1 MRASP
6 KDETGP
12 RPTLVEDRRRS
23 LDDRRV
29 AEDHLRLFI
38 DTTPALLHSA
48 LPDGNLD
55 FFNKRWLQYL
65 GLPLDD
71 IRGWRWTNTIH
82 PEDVE
87 EFVHKWRSSLA
98 TGKPFEAEARVRR
111 ADGEYRAFLHRKVPL
126 RNDQGSI
133 TKWYGSSVDIEERK
147 RSEEELRRSEFYLAE
162 GERLA
167 HSGSWAFN
175 PSGFFDHWSQ
185 ELFQIYG
192 LDPAQGAPTLEDNLR
207 LVHPYDREFMARTMD
222 NMLAEASGCDVKK
235 RIVRPD
241 GELRHIRFV
250 GVPVVEHGI
259 LKRIIGTAVD
269 ITEQEQM
276 TQKLRRREAYLA
288 EAQRLSHTGSFGWNV
303 SSGELFWSE
312 ESFRIFGYDHRAT
325 KPTVELALQRVHPDD
340 RPHVQEV
347 IDRASNDGENFD
359 IKYRL
364 RMPDG
369 VVKHLEVI
377 AHAMKDDLGNAEFV
391 GAVTDITEQHEA
403 RAALESAIEEIKT
416 LKDQLYKENLAL
428 KEEIDQTSMF
438 EEIIGSSAALRRV
451 LVHVSKVAP
460 TDSTVLITGET
471 GTGKELVARAIHRRS
486 RRATHAFVS
495 VNCAAIAPSLIASEL
510 FGYEKGAFTG
520 AGQRHLGRF
529 ELADR
534 GTLLLDEIGELPADT
549 QVTLLRVLQE
559 RAFERVG
566 GGQPIAVNVR
576 VLAATNRDLQAAVEA
591 GTFRRDLYYRL
602 NVFPIHVPPLR
613 DRVEDIPLLVEYLIE
628 RFASKTGKKIRS
640 IKKATLELF
649 RAYDWPGNIRELQN
663 VIERAVILCDGDT
676 LTVDETWLKR
686 ESPQPSSQR
695 RRLGRPDLNEEKQAI
710 ELALKECGGRV
721 SGPLGAAAK
730 LGVPRSTLESKIKSL
745 GINKHGF
752 TSE

>member
-1 MRASP
+1 MQASP
-6 KDETGP
+6 KDEAGP
-12 RPTLVEDRRRS
+12 RPTLVDDRRRNI
-23 LDDRRV
+23 DNRR
-29 AEDHLRLFI
+29 AAQDHLRLFI
-38 DTTPALLHSA
+38 DTTPALLHSG
-48 LPDGNLD
+48 LPDGYLD
-55 FFNKRWLQYL
+55 FFNKRWLEYL
-65 GLPLDD
+65 GLSLDH
-71 IRGWRWTNTIH
+71 ICGWRWTNTIH
-82 PEDVE
+82 PNDVE
-87 EFVHKWRSSLA
+87 EFVQKWRSSLA
-98 TGKPFEAEARVRR
+98 TGEPFEAEARVRR

-126 RNDQGSI
+126 RNDQGRI
-133 TKWYGSSVDIEERK
+133 TKWYGSSIDIEDRK
-147 RSEEELRRSEFYLAE
+147 RAEEELRRSEFYLGE

-175 PSGFFDHWSQ
+175 PSGFFDHWSP
-185 ELFQIYG
+185 ELFRIYG
-192 LDPAQGAPTLEDNLR
+192 LDPAEGAPTLERYLAS
-207 LVHPYDREFMARTMD
+207 VHPEDREFMACTIER
-222 NMLAEASGCDVKK
+222 MLAESIGCDVKK
-235 RIVRPD
+235 RIVRTD
-241 GELRHIRFV
+241 GELRYIRCV
-250 GVPVVEHGI
+250 GVPVFDNKS
-259 LKRIIGTAVD
+259 LKEIVGTAMDV
-269 ITEQEQM
+269 TEEEHLTQE
-276 TQKLRRREAYLA
+276 LRRRQEYLA

-303 SSGELFWSE
+303 SNGDIVWSDETFRLFEFDRS
-312 ESFRIFGYDHRAT
+312 A
-325 KPTVELALQRVHPDD
+325 KPTLGKILRLVHPDD
-340 RPHVQEV
+340 RARVQEV
-347 IDRASNDGENFD
+347 IDRASSDGTNFE

-364 RMPDG
+364 LMPDG
-369 VVKHLEVI
+369 AVKHLQVV
-377 AHAMKDDLGNAEFV
+377 AHALTDESGKIEFV
-391 GAVTDITEQHEA
+391 GAVTDITEQHKA
-403 RAALESAIEEIKT
+403 RAALESAFEEIKT

-438 EEIIGSSAALRRV
+438 EEIIGSSPALRRV

-520 AGQRHLGRF
+520 ASQRHLGRF

-534 GTLLLDEIGELPADT
+534 GTLFLDEIGELPADT

-566 GGQPIAVNVR
+566 GGQPIAINVR

-613 DRVEDIPLLVEYLIE
+613 DRVEDIPLLVEYLTQ

-649 RAYDWPGNIRELQN
+649 QTYDWPGNIRELQN

-686 ESPQPSSQR
+686 ESPRPGSFAH
-695 RRLGRPDLNEEKQAI
+695 RLGRPDVDEEKRAI
-710 ELALKECGGRV
+710 KIALRECGGRV

-745 GINKHGF
+745 GINKHSF
-752 TSE
+752 KI

>member
-428 KEEIDQTSMF
+428 KEEIDHRLF
-438 EEIIGSSAALRRV
+438 GSAA
-451 LVHVSKVAP
+451 
-460 TDSTVLITGET
+460 
-471 GTGKELVARAIHRRS
+471 
-486 RRATHAFVS
+486 
-495 VNCAAIAPSLIASEL
+495 AS
-510 FGYEKGAFTG
+510 TG
-520 AGQRHLGRF
+520 A
-529 ELADR
+529 
-534 GTLLLDEIGELPADT
+534 
-549 QVTLLRVLQE
+549 RVQ
-559 RAFERVG
+559 G
-566 GGQPIAVNVR
+566 G
-576 VLAATNRDLQAAVEA
+576 TNRFDGAYH
-591 GTFRRDLYYRL
+591 GRDGHWEGISR
-602 NVFPIHVPPLR
+602 
-613 DRVEDIPLLVEYLIE
+613 
-628 RFASKTGKKIRS
+628 T
-640 IKKATLELF
+640 
-649 RAYDWPGNIRELQN
+649 
-663 VIERAVILCDGDT
+663 CD
-676 LTVDETWLKR
+676 
-686 ESPQPSSQR
+686 S
-695 RRLGRPDLNEEKQAI
+695 
-710 ELALKECGGRV
+710 
-721 SGPLGAAAK
+721 
-730 LGVPRSTLESKIKSL
+730 
-745 GINKHGF
+745 
-752 TSE
+752 